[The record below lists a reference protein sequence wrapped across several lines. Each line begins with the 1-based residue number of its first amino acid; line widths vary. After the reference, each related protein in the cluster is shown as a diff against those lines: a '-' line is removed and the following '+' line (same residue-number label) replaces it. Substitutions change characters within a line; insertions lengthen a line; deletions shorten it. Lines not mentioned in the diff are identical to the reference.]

1 MINSSSKIV
10 KTVKYYQSNNILK
23 KVKPYL
29 GNMIDE
35 LNIHLT
41 MKVNYMPS
49 TDGDKR
55 LMNSKSDNKEIMMGN
70 EAD

>member
-41 MKVNYMPS
+41 MKVNYMS
-49 TDGDKR
+49 SKDGVND
-55 LMNSKSDNKEIMMGN
+55 
-70 EAD
+70 